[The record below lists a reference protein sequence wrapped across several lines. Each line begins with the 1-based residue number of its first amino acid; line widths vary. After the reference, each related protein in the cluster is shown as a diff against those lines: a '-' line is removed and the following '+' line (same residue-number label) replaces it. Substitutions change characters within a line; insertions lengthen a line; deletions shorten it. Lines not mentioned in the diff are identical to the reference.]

1 LSSGGSADFSRNLF
15 SLERPEMLVVIKKDY
30 EEVSR
35 EAARMIAGA
44 VRANPAIVLGLATGS
59 TTLGLYTELIALH
72 RAGNLDFSS
81 ATSFN
86 LDEYLGLP
94 PSHPQ
99 SFHYFMNQHFF
110 SHVNFAQER
119 VHIPDGTIAADY
131 DAYCDRYE
139 QSIRSAGGI
148 DLQVLGIGR
157 NGHIGFNEP
166 TSSLASRTRL
176 KALSRET
183 IEDNRHGFAS
193 ESEMPKCAITMGIGT
208 ILDSRRVFLLASG
221 HSKAAAVAKAIEGPI
236 TSSVSASALQ
246 MHIDV
251 TFIIDEEA
259 ACSLTQRD
267 YYRHVLEMTKIFTP
281 ERLS

>member
-1 LSSGGSADFSRNLF
+1 
-15 SLERPEMLVVIKKDY
+15 MLVVIKKNY

-35 EAARMIAGA
+35 EAAGIVAAA
-44 VRANPAIVLGLATGS
+44 VRAKPEIVLGLATGG
-59 TTLGLYTELIALH
+59 TPLGLYKELVALH
-72 RAGNLDFSS
+72 QTGSLDFSR

-94 PSHPQ
+94 SSHPQ
-99 SFHYFMNQHFF
+99 SFHFFMQEHLF
-110 SHVNFAQER
+110 SKINLPAQR
-119 VHIPDGTIAADY
+119 IHIPDGSLPGEY
-131 DAYCDRYE
+131 GEYCARYE
-139 QSIRSAGGI
+139 QCIRNSGGI
-148 DLQVLGIGR
+148 DLQILGIGR

-183 IEDNRHGFAS
+183 TEDNRQSFAN

-208 ILDSRRVFLLASG
+208 ILETRKVLLLASG

-246 MHIDV
+246 LHPDA

-259 ACSLTQRD
+259 AHSLTQRD
-267 YYRHVLEMTKIFTP
+267 YYHHVVEMTKLFSR
-281 ERLS
+281 EKLS

>member
-1 LSSGGSADFSRNLF
+1 
-15 SLERPEMLVVIKKDY
+15 MLVVIKKDY

-35 EAARMIAGA
+35 EAARIVSAA
-44 VRANPAIVLGLATGS
+44 VRSNPAIVLGLATGS
-59 TTLGLYTELIALH
+59 TPLGLYRELIALH
-72 RAGNLDFSS
+72 RAGSLDFSR

-86 LDEYLGLP
+86 LDEYLGLS

-99 SFHYFMNQHFF
+99 SFHYFMDRNFF
-110 SHVNFAQER
+110 SQINLPSER
-119 VHIPDGTIAADY
+119 IHIPDGTISGDY

-139 QSIRSAGGI
+139 QAVKSAGGI
-148 DLQVLGIGR
+148 DLQILGIGR
-157 NGHIGFNEP
+157 NGHVGFNEP

-176 KALSRET
+176 KALSHET
-183 IEDNRHGFAS
+183 IEDNRHSFTS
-193 ESEMPKCAITMGIGT
+193 ESEVPKCAITMGIGT
-208 ILDSRRVFLLASG
+208 ILDSRRVLLLASG
-221 HSKAAAVAKAIEGPI
+221 RSKAAAVARAVEGPI

-246 MHIDV
+246 MHADV

-259 ACSLTQRD
+259 AYSLTQRE